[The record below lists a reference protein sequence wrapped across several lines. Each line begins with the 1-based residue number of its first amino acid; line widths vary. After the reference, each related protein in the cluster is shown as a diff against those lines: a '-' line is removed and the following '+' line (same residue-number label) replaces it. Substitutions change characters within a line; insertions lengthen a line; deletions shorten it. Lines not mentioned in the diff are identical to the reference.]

1 MNEGNKDENS
11 QMAQQQAQMLS
22 GMQETGRAEDRQTE
36 SPERQAM
43 TQSRGQGIRKWMA
56 AAEDDPIGQSREEEE
71 ENERTKQLIRRLRE
85 SPRLKQLLDNPH
97 VASLLYERENDD
109 PIHDRTQRQRLD
121 DSDSEDGSEEE
132 EKEKQAETTK
142 MDGKAALVL
151 GMNDVFYDQEEEEDD
166 VQRKGIRRA
175 PGRFEGKLE
184 ETTEE
189 MDRKRASRYE

>member
-1 MNEGNKDENS
+1 
-11 QMAQQQAQMLS
+11 MLS
-22 GMQETGRAEDRQTE
+22 GMNGMQGVGRAEDRQTE

-56 AAEDDPIGQSREEEE
+56 AAEDDPIGQSREEES
-71 ENERTKQLIRRLRE
+71 ERTKQLIRRLRE

-109 PIHDRTQRQRLD
+109 PIRDRTQRQRLD

-132 EKEKQAETTK
+132 EEEEEKQAETK
-142 MDGKAALVL
+142 MDGKTALVL
-151 GMNDVFYDQEEEEDD
+151 GMNDVFYDQEED

-175 PGRFEGKLE
+175 PGRFEGKFE
-184 ETTEE
+184 EITEE
-189 MDRKRASRYE
+189 MDRKRANRYE